1 MLLCPRFFPGSRPF
15 WTGAVMQICVSGVGS
30 KCHFLLPEAFVPPC
44 PHGTETRFCFCFCRC
59 WPGCSSE
66 EWHQRGCGLPWFF
79 PSLLCSLQKLQP
91 FCLGPGDLKGRVLL
105 WILLYLTIIKNEA
118 REFPEHIYHHCLL
131 WILRHRIDCASLSRY
146 LYVKDR
152 RTQDIMPHYDLAQ
165 KKI

>member
-44 PHGTETRFCFCFCRC
+44 PGGTETPFCFCRC

-91 FCLGPGDLKGRVLL
+91 FCLGPGESQFPKRMCAPLNPFLFDHCKKWGSRISRTHLSPLSALNTQALDWLCLSFQVLV
-105 WILLYLTIIKNEA
+105 
-118 REFPEHIYHHCLL
+118 C
-131 WILRHRIDCASLSRY
+131 
-146 LYVKDR
+146 
-152 RTQDIMPHYDLAQ
+152 
-165 KKI
+165 